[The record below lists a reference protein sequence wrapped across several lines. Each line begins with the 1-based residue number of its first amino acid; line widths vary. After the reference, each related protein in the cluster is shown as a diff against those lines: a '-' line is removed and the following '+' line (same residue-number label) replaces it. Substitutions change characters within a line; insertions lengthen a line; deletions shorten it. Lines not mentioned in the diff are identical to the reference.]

1 MELQEVVDDE
11 GRLVSRDTLV
21 WLLAGLAAHGTRDTV
36 IASFHNHGEVAET
49 LVTEAVQTWQCSGL
63 SVALQTDGTGQLL
76 LELLESIASRE
87 CFLCHDKSHKPSSKI

>member
-1 MELQEVVDDE
+1 MEFQEVVDDK

-49 LVTEAVQTWQCSGL
+49 LVTEAVQTWQCSGM

-76 LELLESIASRE
+76 LQLLESITSRE
-87 CFLCHDKSHKPSSKI
+87 GFLCYDKRSSTTQSR